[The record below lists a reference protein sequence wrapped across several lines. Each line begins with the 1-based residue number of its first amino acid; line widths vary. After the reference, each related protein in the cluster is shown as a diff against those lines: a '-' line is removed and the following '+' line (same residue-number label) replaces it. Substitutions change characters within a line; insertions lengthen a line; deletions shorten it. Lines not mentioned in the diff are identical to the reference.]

1 MDADDIALFL
11 QWDWVMVVQVKKK
24 RNHLIFCNK
33 NE

>member
-11 QWDWVMVVQVKKK
+11 QWDWVMVVQVLKKI
-24 RNHLIFCNK
+24 RNHIICNK